1 MPSMINNTVVFRPLR
16 WIALAAFA
24 VTLAYLLGV
33 GVNAPAPVAQCTFT
47 PPLATT
53 PAATR

>member
-1 MPSMINNTVVFRPLR
+1 VPSMINNTVVFRPLR

>member
-1 MPSMINNTVVFRPLR
+1 VPSMINNTVVFRPFR
-16 WIALAAFA
+16 WIGLAALA
-24 VTLAYLLGV
+24 VVLAYLLGV